1 MTRCPNCGGE
11 AVPGAAEC
19 AACGLVFAKWKPRP
33 ERPAPAAPAGDASR
47 GRAAFWGGAAALGA
61 LLFVLREPVRR
72 AFFFLD
78 WVDLPIH
85 ETGHLVF
92 QFFGNRFIYVAGG
105 TIGQLMMPAAFWW
118 DFRRRGQPRSADV
131 CLIWV
136 GQNLLNIGRYA
147 ADARAQRLHLV
158 AGGVHDWTYLLE
170 KTGLLI
176 HDIGVGQTFDLV
188 GCLLIAYAVASIV
201 RTTLAGAA
209 SRSAPQ

>member
-1 MTRCPNCGGE
+1 M
-11 AVPGAAEC
+11 
-19 AACGLVFAKWKPRP
+19 VFAKWKPRA
-33 ERPAPAAPAGDASR
+33 ERPAPAAPAQTPASAS
-47 GRAAFWGGAAALGA
+47 AAFWGGAAALGL
-61 LLFVLREPVRR
+61 LLFALREPVRR

-92 QFFGNRFIYVAGG
+92 QFFGSRFVYVAGG
-105 TIGQLMMPAAFWW
+105 TIGQLLMPAAFWW
-118 DFRRRGQPRSADV
+118 DFKRRDQPRSADA

-147 ADARAQRLHLV
+147 ADARAQRLDLV

-176 HDIGVGQTFDLV
+176 HDIGVGRAFDLA
-188 GCLLIAYAVASIV
+188 GCLLMAYAAARIV
-201 RTTLAGAA
+201 RLSLAAKPVAA
-209 SRSAPQ
+209 DATPR